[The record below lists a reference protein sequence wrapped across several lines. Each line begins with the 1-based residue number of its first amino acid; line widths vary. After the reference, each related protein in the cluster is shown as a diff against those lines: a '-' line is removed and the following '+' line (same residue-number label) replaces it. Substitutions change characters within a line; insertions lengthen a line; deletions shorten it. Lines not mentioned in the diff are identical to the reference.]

1 MANPWDNDPIVES
14 AAPQFP
20 GVIQGRPKQIDPVE
34 AERLRLAQEAADR
47 SNRAEARAERSEARA
62 ERAEGRGT
70 EGQAKAA
77 GFLQRAI
84 GANSDFEDTGV
95 GPRSLAGDAVADIVP
110 GIVNKFDSPSRQQ
123 AERAQRDFI
132 AAVLRL
138 ESGAAIAQSEFDNM
152 AQTFFPQPGDGEE
165 VLADKAAARRRA
177 MQSLQLM
184 AGPLGEQFEIPPPR
198 AGGSDSNNW
207 TIEDT
212 VKLYGRE
219 YFDADGNPLGPE
231 GGTGYD
237 AEGNELGLVFSVSD
251 DSPTAHEQ
259 EVKSRADAL
268 DEATGRY
275 GGLDIARSGVS
286 FGLADE
292 AAGIGTALGAALTG
306 DLNFASNYRMGRDV
320 EEERLNRARS
330 AAGPIGSTALEML
343 GGGGAIRNVAGVAGN
358 IVRQG
363 AGLGALGGFGYGRDL
378 EGSAANALLG
388 AAAGGAIGFAGQK
401 VGSALANRQS
411 RNFDPARAQQVAK
424 AGEAEGVTVNRA
436 MIDPRQENVFSGV
449 EATRFGGPR
458 VNQQMDVIEGQIEGR
473 IQQLGGNRQPLDR
486 VAVGDRV
493 QRAGERFIADS
504 RNVTNRKYQVAE
516 KLAGDAKVQP
526 VQSRAAADAMIRELS
541 ETGNLNSAEIKF
553 LEGIRDDLGKPLSIS
568 ALRSMRTKLRKKIS
582 KGDLV
587 FGEDE
592 ARVLAIMDEAAND
605 IRTGLSQQ
613 GKAQAADAFA
623 AADTAYAARM
633 DYINST
639 VQKLI
644 GRRGANMS
652 AEQVASKF
660 ESMARN
666 DAEGLRK
673 FWAALEP
680 EERLDMQATFAS
692 ALGRNNKGEFSPAI
706 FLNNVGGSNRKMSE
720 RAIRTVFGKDG
731 AQSVANLK
739 ALSTEVNR
747 LNAMRNRSNTAR
759 GNNYNSWLLET
770 LGFLGGG
777 GAGIASGSG
786 GIGTAATAAAG
797 AVTMGGLKA
806 GRDILNARMLMSPKI
821 QKWVAQAPKTANPKA
836 IDAHFGRL
844 EAIARSEP
852 ALAGDIEALRQGIIR
867 AANDNS
873 GGMARSVAE
882 EPQE

>member
-1 MANPWDNDPIVES
+1 MATDPWAAFNPQP
-14 AAPQFP
+14 AMPQFP

-47 SNRAEARAERSEARA
+47 SSRAEQRAERSETRA

-70 EGQAKAA
+70 EGEAKAA

-84 GANSDFEDTGV
+84 GANTDFEATGE
-95 GPRSLAGDAVADIVP
+95 GPRSLAGDFAADVAP

-138 ESGAAIAQSEFDNM
+138 ESGAAIAESEFESQ
-152 AQTFFPQPGDGEE
+152 AQIYFPQPGDSKE

-177 MQSLQLM
+177 MQSLQMM
-184 AGPLGEQFEIPPPR
+184 AGPLGEQFEIPELAPVST
-198 AGGSDSNNW
+198 GGGQ
-207 TIEDT
+207 EDEYSGYRDGG
-212 VKLYGRE
+212 LYVRI
-219 YFDADGNPLGPE
+219 
-231 GGTGYD
+231 T
-237 AEGNELGLVFSVSD
+237 D
-251 DSPTAHEQ
+251 DSPTAREQ
-259 EVKSRADAL
+259 EVQSRADAL

-292 AAGIGTALGAALTG
+292 ATGIGTAIGAALTG

-320 EEERLNRARS
+320 EEERLNRAR
-330 AAGPIGSTALEML
+330 AATGPVGSTALEML
-343 GGGGAIRNVAGVAGN
+343 GGGGAVRNIAGAAGN

-378 EGSAANALLG
+378 EGSTTNALLG
-388 AAAGGAIGFAGQK
+388 AAAGGTLGYAGQRI
-401 VGSALANRQS
+401 GNALANRQA
-411 RNFDPARAQQVAK
+411 RNFDPARAQQVAQ

-458 VNQQMDVIEGQIEGR
+458 VNQQMDAIEGQIEGR

-526 VQSRAAADAMIRELS
+526 VQSRTAADAMIRELS

-553 LEGIRDDLGKPLSIS
+553 LEGIRSDLGKPLSIS

-582 KGDLV
+582 KGELV

-652 AEQVASKF
+652 AEQVAAKF

-673 FWAALEP
+673 FWVALDP
-680 EERLDMQATFAS
+680 EERLDMQATFAG

-720 RAIRTVFGKDG
+720 RAIRTVFGRGG

-739 ALSTEVNR
+739 TLAAEVNR
-747 LNAMRNRSNTAR
+747 LNAMRNSSNTAR

-777 GAGIASGSG
+777 GAGLASGSG
-786 GIGTAATAAAG
+786 GIGTAATAAGG
-797 AVTMGGLKA
+797 AAAMGGLKA

-821 QKWVAQAPKTANPKA
+821 QKWIAQAPKTANPKA

-844 EAIARSEP
+844 DAIARAEP
-852 ALAGDIEALRQGIIR
+852 ALAGDIEALRQGIMR

>member
-1 MANPWDNDPIVES
+1 MATDPWAAFNPQPANTS
-14 AAPQFP
+14 AQPASAPQFP
-20 GVIQGRPKQIDPVE
+20 GVIQGRPKQPDARGVFEDERDFETSRRDKLFEQTSKLRDEFNAFDFVKEYPTVARQYSFALQTAPNPSGDQALITAYAKMLDPTSVVRE
-34 AERLRLAQEAADR
+34 AEFDTTAAAD
-47 SNRAEARAERSEARA
+47 SALARTIARVKR
-62 ERAEGRGT
+62 EFGMEGGGRLSPEGRT
-70 EGQAKAA
+70 KVREAMRTLVQ
-77 GFLQRAI
+77 QY
-84 GANSDFEDTGV
+84 DTQY
-95 GPRSLAGDAVADIVP
+95 
-110 GIVNKFDSPSRQQ
+110 QQ
-123 AERAQRDFI
+123 ARSRYGQLAEEYGFDPNLIVGDDYSKTYADTINAFWDDQQRT
-132 AAVLRL
+132 A
-138 ESGAAIAQSEFDNM
+138 N
-152 AQTFFPQPGDGEE
+152 
-165 VLADKAAARRRA
+165 
-177 MQSLQLM
+177 
-184 AGPLGEQFEIPPPR
+184 
-198 AGGSDSNNW
+198 AGGDPDSYSGFR
-207 TIEDT
+207 DDG
-212 VKLYGRE
+212 LYVRI
-219 YFDADGNPLGPE
+219 
-231 GGTGYD
+231 
-237 AEGNELGLVFSVSD
+237 SD
-251 DSPTAHEQ
+251 DSPTAREQ
-259 EVKSRADAL
+259 EVQSRADAL

-292 AAGIGTALGAALTG
+292 AAGIGTAIGAALTG

-320 EEERLNRARS
+320 EEERLNRART
-330 AAGPIGSTALEML
+330 ATGPVGSTALEML
-343 GGGGAIRNVAGVAGN
+343 GGGGAIRNVAGLTGN

-363 AGLGALGGFGYGRDL
+363 VGLGALGGFGYGRDL
-378 EGSAANALLG
+378 EGSTANALIG
-388 AAAGGAIGFAGQK
+388 AAAGGTLGYAGQRI
-401 VGSALANRQS
+401 GNALANRQA
-411 RNFDPARAQQVAK
+411 RNFDPARAQQVAQ

-458 VNQQMDVIEGQIEGR
+458 VNQQMDAIEGQIEGR

-582 KGDLV
+582 KGELV

-592 ARVLAIMDEAAND
+592 ARVIGIMDEAAND
-605 IRTGLSQQ
+605 IRAGLSQQ

-673 FWAALEP
+673 FWSALGP
-680 EERLDMQATFAS
+680 EERADMQATFAG

-739 ALSTEVNR
+739 TLATEVNR
-747 LNAMRNRSNTAR
+747 LNAMRNSSNTAR

-797 AVTMGGLKA
+797 AATMGGLKA

-821 QKWVAQAPKTANPKA
+821 QKWIAQAPKTANPKA

-844 EAIARSEP
+844 EAIARAEP
-852 ALAGDIEALRQGIIR
+852 ALAGDIEALRQGIMR
-867 AANDNS
+867 AANDNP
-873 GGMARSVAE
+873 ATTLAAE
-882 EPQE
+882 DHDLRE